1 MHRNGGSLE
10 DQVVGQMGSM
20 VSLEGQEA
28 GSTAVTSYLG
38 FSAYQSWDGPSPVF
52 PLLLDDALMKQNLGE
67 VA

>member
-1 MHRNGGSLE
+1 MW
-10 DQVVGQMGSM
+10 QMGSM
-20 VSLEGQEA
+20 VSLEGQET